1 MEEKTRG
8 RRCTG
13 AQAVVHSLEQQ
24 GVKYAFGLPGGAAIP
39 LFDALVDSTIKL
51 VLVRHEQ
58 GATHM
63 ADGYARASGEP
74 AVVLVTS
81 GPGATN
87 TITGIL
93 TAAMDSVPMVVI
105 TGQASLASLGLDA
118 FQEADVSGISMP
130 VVKHSYLVKDAAE
143 IPRIVREAFFIA
155 RSGRPGPV
163 LIDIPKD
170 CSNKIIW
177 ARDDDEFHLP
187 GYHVPEEGDP
197 AQISRAAGLL
207 REARRPVLLVGHGAV
222 ISGAGAE
229 LRTLAETM
237 RIPVTNTLLGKGAF
251 PETHPLS
258 MGMLGMHGTAYANK
272 AVTDCDLIM
281 SVGSR
286 WDDRITGTPETFCPD
301 AVKIHVDIDPAE
313 INKVF
318 TMDCSI
324 VGDARAVLKALNTQ
338 LAPGDTSE
346 WLAQI
351 EQWKKAYPLH
361 YHKRGTFEAQYVID
375 ELYHQTGGRA
385 IVTTDVG
392 QHQMWAAQFYLTEER
407 YHWISSGGA
416 GTMGFGFPAA
426 IGAQLAN
433 PKALVCAIVGD
444 GGFQM
449 TMAELAT
456 AVNLRLP
463 LKVLIV
469 NNRYLG
475 MVRQWQNLFY
485 ENRLSGV
492 DLVGNPDF
500 VKLAESYGCKA
511 FRMRRIGDVRPVLE
525 KALAWSDGPAVIDAE
540 VAKEDN
546 VFPMI
551 PAGASIR
558 DMILGPPRA
567 ARTPRARKG
576 AAS

>member
-1 MEEKTRG
+1 MEERTRG

-13 AQAVVHSLEQQ
+13 AQGVVQMLEQQ
-24 GVKYAFGLPGGAAIP
+24 GVKYVFGLPGGAAIP

-51 VLVRHEQ
+51 VLTRHEQ

-63 ADGYARASGEP
+63 ADGYARATGEP

-93 TAAMDSVPMVVI
+93 TAGMDSVPMVII
-105 TGQASLASLGLDA
+105 TGQANVSSLGLDA
-118 FQEADVSGISMP
+118 FQEADVSGISLP
-130 VVKHSYLVKDAAE
+130 IVKHSYLVKDPND
-143 IPRIVREAFFIA
+143 IPRVVREAFYIA

-163 LIDIPKD
+163 LIDIPKN
-170 CSNKIIW
+170 CSNAMIW
-177 ARDDDEFHLP
+177 ARDDEEFQLP
-187 GYHVPEEGDP
+187 GYRVPSEGDP
-197 AQISRAAGLL
+197 AQVSCAARML
-207 REARRPVLLVGHGAV
+207 RDAKRPVLLVGHGSV

-237 RIPVTNTLLGKGAF
+237 HIPVTNTLLGKGAF
-251 PETHPLS
+251 PESHPLS
-258 MGMLGMHGTAYANK
+258 LGMLGMHGTAYANK
-272 AVTDCDLIM
+272 AVADCDLIM
-281 SVGSR
+281 SIGSR
-286 WDDRITGTPETFCPD
+286 WDDRITGTPETFCPE
-301 AVKIHVDIDPAE
+301 AVKIHIDIDPAE
-313 INKVF
+313 INKQF
-318 TMDCSI
+318 IMDCAI
-324 VGDARAVLKALNTQ
+324 VGDARTVLKSLNAQ
-338 LAPGDTSE
+338 LVPGDTAA

-351 EQWKKAYPLH
+351 EEWRKAHPLH
-361 YHKRGTFEAQYVID
+361 YRKRGAFEAQYVID
-375 ELYHQTGGRA
+375 ELYHQTAGKA

-392 QHQMWAAQFYLTEER
+392 QHQMWAAQFYRTDER
-407 YHWISSGGA
+407 FHWISSGGA

-426 IGAQLAN
+426 IGAQLAR
-433 PKALVCAIVGD
+433 PDSLVCAIVGD

-449 TMAELAT
+449 TMSELAT
-456 AVNLRLP
+456 AANLKLP
-463 LKVLIV
+463 LKILII

-511 FRMRRIGDVRPVLE
+511 FRIRRIGDVRTVLE
-525 KALAWSDGPAVIDAE
+525 KALAWNEGPVVIDAE

-551 PAGASIR
+551 PSGASIR
-558 DMILGPPRA
+558 DMILGPPR
-567 ARTPRARKG
+567 TGRARKEG
-576 AAS
+576 V

>member
-1 MEEKTRG
+1 MEERTPG

-13 AQAVVHSLEQQ
+13 AQGVVHMLEQQ
-24 GVKYAFGLPGGAAIP
+24 GVKYVFGLPGGAAIP

-51 VLVRHEQ
+51 VLTRHEQ

-74 AVVLVTS
+74 GVVLVTS

-93 TAAMDSVPMVVI
+93 TASMDSVPMVVI
-105 TGQASLASLGLDA
+105 TGQANVASLGLDA
-118 FQEADVSGISMP
+118 FQEADVSGISLP
-130 VVKHSYLVKDAAE
+130 IVKHSYLVKNAAD
-143 IPRIVREAFFIA
+143 IPRVVREAFYIA

-170 CSNKIIW
+170 CSNAMIW
-177 ARDDDEFHLP
+177 AREDDDFQLP
-187 GYHVPEEGDP
+187 GYRVPAEGDP
-197 AQISRAAGLL
+197 VQISCAAQMLQK
-207 REARRPVLLVGHGAV
+207 ARRPVLLVGHGAV

-258 MGMLGMHGTAYANK
+258 LGMLGMHGTAYANK

-286 WDDRITGTPETFCPD
+286 WDDRITGTPDTFCPD

-313 INKVF
+313 INKLF
-318 TMDCSI
+318 RMDCAI
-324 VGDARAVLKALNTQ
+324 VGDARAVLAALNAQ
-338 LAPGDTSE
+338 LVAGDTTE
-346 WLAQI
+346 WRAQI
-351 EQWKKAYPLH
+351 DEWRKAHPLH

-375 ELYHQTGGRA
+375 ELYRQTGGKA
-385 IVTTDVG
+385 VVTTDVG

-407 YHWISSGGA
+407 FHWISSGGA

-426 IGAQLAN
+426 IGAQLAR
-433 PKALVCAIVGD
+433 PDSLVCAIVGD

-449 TMAELAT
+449 TMSELAT
-456 AVNLRLP
+456 AVNLKLP
-463 LKVLIV
+463 LKILII

-511 FRMRRIGDVRPVLE
+511 FRLRRIGDVRPVLE
-525 KALAWSDGPAVIDAE
+525 KALAWNTGPVVIDAE

-558 DMILGPPRA
+558 DMILGPPR
-567 ARTPRARKG
+567 TGRARKSP
-576 AAS
+576 A

>member
-1 MEEKTRG
+1 MEDSTHS

-13 AQAVVHSLEQQ
+13 AQAVVHMLERQ
-24 GVKYAFGLPGGAAIP
+24 GVKYVFGLPGGAAIP
-39 LFDALVDSTIKL
+39 LFDALVDSSIHL
-51 VLVRHEQ
+51 VLTRHEQ

-63 ADGYARASGEP
+63 ADGYARATGEP

-93 TAAMDSVPMVVI
+93 TAGMDSVPMVII
-105 TGQASLASLGLDA
+105 TGQANVASLGQDA
-118 FQEADVSGISMP
+118 FQEADVSGISLP
-130 VVKHSYLVKDAAE
+130 IVKHSYLVKKAAD
-143 IPRIVREAFFIA
+143 IPRVVREAFYIA

-170 CSNKIIW
+170 CSNATIDL
-177 ARDDDEFHLP
+177 RDDDEFQLP
-187 GYHVPEEGDP
+187 GYRVPSAGDP
-197 AQISRAAGLL
+197 AQIACAAGMLH
-207 REARRPVLLVGHGAV
+207 ASKRPILLVGHGAV

-272 AVTDCDLIM
+272 AMVDCDLIM

-286 WDDRITGTPETFCPD
+286 WDDRITGTPDTFCPD
-301 AVKIHVDIDPAE
+301 AVKIHIDIDPAE
-313 INKVF
+313 INKLY
-318 TMDCSI
+318 TMNCAI
-324 VGDARAVLKALNTQ
+324 VGDARTVLEALNKH
-338 LAPGDTSE
+338 LEPGDTSA
-346 WLAQI
+346 WLAKI
-351 EQWKKAYPLH
+351 EEWKRLHPLH

-375 ELYHQTGGRA
+375 ELYRQTEGKA
-385 IVTTDVG
+385 VVTTDVG
-392 QHQMWAAQFYLTEER
+392 QHQMWAAQFYRTDQR
-407 YHWISSGGA
+407 FHWISSGGA

-426 IGAQLAN
+426 IGAQLAR
-433 PKALVCAIVGD
+433 PDALVCAIVGD

-449 TMAELAT
+449 TMYELST
-456 AVNLRLP
+456 AVNLKLP
-463 LKVLIV
+463 LKVLII

-492 DLVGNPDF
+492 DLQGNPDF

-511 FRMRRIGDVRPVLE
+511 IRIKRIGDVKE
-525 KALAWSDGPAVIDAE
+525 GIAKALAWNDGPVVIDAE
-540 VAKEDN
+540 VEKEDN
-546 VFPMI
+546 VYPMI
-551 PAGASIR
+551 PAGAALR
-558 DMILGPPRA
+558 DMLLGPPRKE
-567 ARTPRARKG
+567 RA
-576 AAS
+576 

>member
-1 MEEKTRG
+1 M
-8 RRCTG
+8 CTG
-13 AQAVVHSLEQQ
+13 AQAVVRMLEQQ
-24 GVKYAFGLPGGAAIP
+24 GVTYAFGLPGGAAIP
-39 LFDALVDSTIKL
+39 LFDALVDSKVRL

-63 ADGYARASGEP
+63 ADGYARATGEP

-93 TAAMDSVPMVVI
+93 TASMDSVPMVVI
-105 TGQASLASLGLDA
+105 TGQANLSSLGLDA
-118 FQEADVSGISMP
+118 FQEADVAGISMP
-130 VVKHSYLVKDAAE
+130 IVKHSYLVKDAHD
-143 IPRIVREAFFIA
+143 IPRVVREAFHIA

-170 CSNKIIW
+170 CSNAMIGV
-177 ARDDDEFHLP
+177 RDDEAYHLP
-187 GYHVPEEGDP
+187 GYHVPREGNP
-197 AQISRAAGLL
+197 TQIALAARLL
-207 REARRPVLLVGHGAV
+207 REAKRPVLLVGHGAV

-229 LRTLAETM
+229 LRALAETM

-258 MGMLGMHGTAYANK
+258 LGMLGMHGTAYANM
-272 AVTDCDLIM
+272 AVADCDLIM

-286 WDDRITGTPETFCPD
+286 WDDRITGAPDTFCTE

-318 TMDCSI
+318 PMDCAI
-324 VGDARAVLKALNTQ
+324 VGDAKTVLASLNPQ
-338 LAPGDTSE
+338 LAPGDTSA

-351 EQWKKAYPLH
+351 GQWRKALSAALPQARAL
-361 YHKRGTFEAQYVID
+361 EAQYVID
-375 ELYHQTGGRA
+375 ELYRLTAGKA
-385 IVTTDVG
+385 IVATDVG

-426 IGAQLAN
+426 IGAQLAR
-433 PKALVCAIVGD
+433 PDALVCAIVGD

-449 TMAELAT
+449 TMSELAT

-463 LKVLIV
+463 LKVLII

-511 FRMRRIGDVRPVLE
+511 FRMRRIGDMRPCWRRRWPTRMAPLSSTRRWPRRTTFSP
-525 KALAWSDGPAVIDAE
+525 WSPPAPLSAI
-540 VAKEDN
+540 
-546 VFPMI
+546 
-551 PAGASIR
+551 
-558 DMILGPPRA
+558 
-567 ARTPRARKG
+567 
-576 AAS
+576 

>member
-1 MEEKTRG
+1 
-8 RRCTG
+8 
-13 AQAVVHSLEQQ
+13 
-24 GVKYAFGLPGGAAIP
+24 
-39 LFDALVDSTIKL
+39 
-51 VLVRHEQ
+51 
-58 GATHM
+58 
-63 ADGYARASGEP
+63 
-74 AVVLVTS
+74 
-81 GPGATN
+81 
-87 TITGIL
+87 
-93 TAAMDSVPMVVI
+93 
-105 TGQASLASLGLDA
+105 
-118 FQEADVSGISMP
+118 
-130 VVKHSYLVKDAAE
+130 
-143 IPRIVREAFFIA
+143 
-155 RSGRPGPV
+155 
-163 LIDIPKD
+163 
-170 CSNKIIW
+170 
-177 ARDDDEFHLP
+177 
-187 GYHVPEEGDP
+187 
-197 AQISRAAGLL
+197 
-207 REARRPVLLVGHGAV
+207 V

-258 MGMLGMHGTAYANK
+258 LGMLGMHGTAYANK

-286 WDDRITGTPETFCPD
+286 WDDRITGTPDTFCPD

-313 INKVF
+313 INKLF
-318 TMDCSI
+318 KMDCAI
-324 VGDARAVLKALNTQ
+324 VGDARAVLAALNTQ
-338 LAPGDTSE
+338 LVAGDTTE
-346 WLAQI
+346 WRAQI
-351 EQWKKAYPLH
+351 EEWRKAHPLH
-361 YHKRGTFEAQYVID
+361 YRKRGTFEAQYVID
-375 ELYHQTGGRA
+375 ELYRQTGGKA
-385 IVTTDVG
+385 VVTTDVG
-392 QHQMWAAQFYLTEER
+392 QHQMWAAQFYRTDER
-407 YHWISSGGA
+407 FHWISSGGA

-426 IGAQLAN
+426 IGAQLAR
-433 PKALVCAIVGD
+433 PDSLVCAIVGD

-449 TMAELAT
+449 TMSELAT
-456 AVNLRLP
+456 AANLKLP

-525 KALAWSDGPAVIDAE
+525 KALAWNAGPVVIDAE

-558 DMILGPPRA
+558 DMILGPPRTG
-567 ARTPRARKG
+567 RVRKG
-576 AAS
+576 PA

>member
-1 MEEKTRG
+1 MEAKTNG
-8 RRCTG
+8 HRRTG
-13 AQAVVHSLEQQ
+13 AQAVVHILEQQ
-24 GVKYAFGLPGGAAIP
+24 GVKYVFGLPGGAAIP
-39 LFDALVDSTIKL
+39 LFDALVDSSLHL

-93 TAAMDSVPMVVI
+93 TAQMDSVPMVVI
-105 TGQASLASLGLDA
+105 TGQANTSSLGLDA
-118 FQEADVSGISMP
+118 FQEADVSGISLP
-130 VVKHSYLVKDAAE
+130 IVKHSYLVKNAAD
-143 IPRIVREAFFIA
+143 IPRVLREAFYLA
-155 RSGRPGPV
+155 KSGRPGPV
-163 LIDIPKD
+163 LVDIPRD
-170 CSNKIIW
+170 CSNATIEI
-177 ARDDDEFHLP
+177 REDEEFQLP
-187 GYHVPEEGDP
+187 GYTVPGPGDP
-197 AQISRAAGLL
+197 AQITCAAKMLRA
-207 REARRPVLLVGHGAV
+207 ARRPVLLVGHGSV
-222 ISGAGAE
+222 ISDAGRELVTFAE
-229 LRTLAETM
+229 KM

-258 MGMLGMHGTAYANK
+258 LGMLGMHGTAYANK

-286 WDDRITGTPETFCPD
+286 WDDRITGTPDTFCVD

-313 INKVF
+313 INKLYQ
-318 TMDCSI
+318 MDCAI
-324 VGDARAVLKALNTQ
+324 NGDARTVLAQLNKEIE
-338 LAPGDTSE
+338 PGDTAE

-351 EQWKKAYPLH
+351 EAWKKSYPLH
-361 YHKRGTFEAQYVID
+361 YHKRGTFEAQLVID
-375 ELYHQTGGRA
+375 ELYHLTEGKA
-385 IVTTDVG
+385 VVTTDVG
-392 QHQMWAAQFYLTEER
+392 QHQMWAAQFYKTDER
-407 YHWISSGGA
+407 FKWISSGGA

-426 IGAQLAN
+426 IGAQLAR
-433 PKALVCAIVGD
+433 PHDLVCAIVGD

-449 TMAELAT
+449 TMYELST
-456 AVNLRLP
+456 AVNLKLP
-463 LKVLIV
+463 LKVIII

-475 MVRQWQNLFY
+475 MVRQWQNLFW

-511 FRMRRIGDVRPVLE
+511 WRIRRSGDVRAVLQ
-525 KALAWSDGPAVIDAE
+525 KALAWNTGPVVIDAE

-551 PAGASIR
+551 PAGSSIR
-558 DMILGPPRA
+558 DMILGPPRK
-567 ARTPRARKG
+567 ARK
-576 AAS
+576 

>member
-1 MEEKTRG
+1 MEERSRG

-13 AQAVVHSLEQQ
+13 AQGVVHMLEQQ
-24 GVKYAFGLPGGAAIP
+24 GVKYVFGLPGGAAIP
-39 LFDALVDSTIKL
+39 LFDALVDSKIKL
-51 VLVRHEQ
+51 VLTRHEQ

-93 TAAMDSVPMVVI
+93 TAQMDSVPMVVI
-105 TGQASLASLGLDA
+105 TGQANVASLGLDA
-118 FQEADVSGISMP
+118 FQEADVSGISLP
-130 VVKHSYLVKDAAE
+130 IVKHSYLVKDAAD
-143 IPRIVREAFFIA
+143 IPRVVREAFYIA

-170 CSNKIIW
+170 CSNAMIW
-177 ARDDDEFHLP
+177 ARDDDDFHLP
-187 GYHVPEEGDP
+187 GYRVPAEGDP
-197 AQISRAAGLL
+197 GQISCAARML

-237 RIPVTNTLLGKGAF
+237 HIPVTNTLLGKGAF

-258 MGMLGMHGTAYANK
+258 LGMLGMHGTAYANK

-286 WDDRITGTPETFCPD
+286 WDDRITGTPDTFCPD

-313 INKVF
+313 INKLF
-318 TMDCSI
+318 KMDCAI
-324 VGDARAVLKALNTQ
+324 VGDARAVLAALNTQ
-338 LAPGDTSE
+338 LVAGDTTA

-351 EQWKKAYPLH
+351 EEWKKAHPLH

-375 ELYHQTGGRA
+375 ELYRQTGGKA

-392 QHQMWAAQFYLTEER
+392 QHQMWAAQFYRTEER
-407 YHWISSGGA
+407 FHWISSGGA

-426 IGAQLAN
+426 IGAQLAR
-433 PKALVCAIVGD
+433 PGSLVCAIVGD

-449 TMAELAT
+449 TMYELAT
-456 AVNLRLP
+456 AANLKLP
-463 LKVLIV
+463 LKVLII

-525 KALAWSDGPAVIDAE
+525 KALAWNDGPVVIDAE

-558 DMILGPPRA
+558 DMILGPPR
-567 ARTPRARKG
+567 TGRARKDR
-576 AAS
+576 A

>member
-1 MEEKTRG
+1 MEERTPG

-13 AQAVVHSLEQQ
+13 AQGVVHMLEQQ
-24 GVKYAFGLPGGAAIP
+24 GVKYVFGLPGGAAIP

-51 VLVRHEQ
+51 VLTRHEQ

-74 AVVLVTS
+74 GVVLVTS

-93 TAAMDSVPMVVI
+93 TASMDSVPMVVI
-105 TGQASLASLGLDA
+105 TGQANVASLGLDA
-118 FQEADVSGISMP
+118 FQEADVSGISLP
-130 VVKHSYLVKDAAE
+130 IVKHSYLVKNAAD
-143 IPRIVREAFFIA
+143 IPRVVREAFYIA

-170 CSNKIIW
+170 CSNAMIW
-177 ARDDDEFHLP
+177 AREDDDFQLP
-187 GYHVPEEGDP
+187 GYRVPAEGDP
-197 AQISRAAGLL
+197 VQISCAAQMLQK
-207 REARRPVLLVGHGAV
+207 ARRPVLLVGHGAV

-258 MGMLGMHGTAYANK
+258 LGMLGMHGTAYANK

-286 WDDRITGTPETFCPD
+286 WDDRITGTPDTFCPD

-313 INKVF
+313 INKLF
-318 TMDCSI
+318 RMDCAI
-324 VGDARAVLKALNTQ
+324 VGDARAVLAALNAQ
-338 LAPGDTSE
+338 LVAGDTTE
-346 WLAQI
+346 WRAQI
-351 EQWKKAYPLH
+351 DEWRKAHPLH

-375 ELYHQTGGRA
+375 ELYRQTGGKA
-385 IVTTDVG
+385 VVTTDVG

-407 YHWISSGGA
+407 FHWISSGGA

-426 IGAQLAN
+426 IGAQLAR
-433 PKALVCAIVGD
+433 PDSLVCAIVGD

-449 TMAELAT
+449 TMSELAT
-456 AVNLRLP
+456 AVNLKLP
-463 LKVLIV
+463 LKILII

-475 MVRQWQNLFY
+475 MVRQ
-485 ENRLSGV
+485 
-492 DLVGNPDF
+492 
-500 VKLAESYGCKA
+500 
-511 FRMRRIGDVRPVLE
+511 
-525 KALAWSDGPAVIDAE
+525 
-540 VAKEDN
+540 
-546 VFPMI
+546 
-551 PAGASIR
+551 
-558 DMILGPPRA
+558 
-567 ARTPRARKG
+567 
-576 AAS
+576 

>member
-1 MEEKTRG
+1 MEESTHT

-13 AQAVVHSLEQQ
+13 AQAVVHMLERQ
-24 GVKYAFGLPGGAAIP
+24 GVKYVFGLPGGAAIP
-39 LFDALVDSTIKL
+39 LFDALVDSSIHL
-51 VLVRHEQ
+51 VLTRHEQ

-63 ADGYARASGEP
+63 ADGYARATGEP

-93 TAAMDSVPMVVI
+93 TASMDSVPMVVI
-105 TGQASLASLGLDA
+105 TGQANVASLGLDA
-118 FQEADVSGISMP
+118 FQEADVSGISLP
-130 VVKHSYLVKDAAE
+130 IVKHSYLVKRASD
-143 IPRIVREAFFIA
+143 IPRVVREAFYIA

-170 CSNKIIW
+170 CSNATIDL
-177 ARDDDEFHLP
+177 REDEEFQLP
-187 GYHVPEEGDP
+187 GYRVPAAGDP
-197 AQISRAAGLL
+197 AQIACAAGMLH
-207 REARRPVLLVGHGAV
+207 AAKRPVLLAGHGAV

-251 PETHPLS
+251 PETHLLS
-258 MGMLGMHGTAYANK
+258 LGMLGMHGTAYANK
-272 AVTDCDLIM
+272 AVADCDLIM

-286 WDDRITGTPETFCPD
+286 WDDRITGSPETFCPN

-313 INKVF
+313 INKLF
-318 TMDCSI
+318 TMNCAI
-324 VGDARAVLKALNTQ
+324 VGDARTVLASLDSH
-338 LAPGDTSE
+338 LAPGDTSA

-351 EQWKKAYPLH
+351 DEWKRLHPLH
-361 YHKRGTFEAQYVID
+361 YHRRGTFEAQYVID
-375 ELYHQTGGRA
+375 ELYRQTGGKA

-392 QHQMWAAQFYLTEER
+392 QHQMWAAQFYRTDER
-407 YHWISSGGA
+407 FHWISSGGA

-426 IGAQLAN
+426 IGAQLAR
-433 PKALVCAIVGD
+433 PDALVCAIVGD

-449 TMAELAT
+449 TMSELST
-456 AVNLRLP
+456 AMNLKLP
-463 LKVLIV
+463 LKVLII
-469 NNRYLG
+469 NNHYLG

-492 DLVGNPDF
+492 DLQGSPDF

-511 FRMRRIGDVRPVLE
+511 IRIKRIGDVKEGIE
-525 KALAWSDGPAVIDAE
+525 KALAYSDGPVVIDAE
-540 VAKEDN
+540 VEKEDN

-551 PAGASIR
+551 PSGASIR
-558 DMILGPPRA
+558 DMILGPPRKE
-567 ARTPRARKG
+567 R
-576 AAS
+576 S